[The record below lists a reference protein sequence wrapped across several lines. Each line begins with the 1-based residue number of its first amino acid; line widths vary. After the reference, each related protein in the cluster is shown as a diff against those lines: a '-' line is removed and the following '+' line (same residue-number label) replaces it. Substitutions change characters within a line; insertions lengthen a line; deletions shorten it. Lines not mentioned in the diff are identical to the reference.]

1 MTDHDAT
8 LHEHNRLA
16 KEAARAFLRQ
26 RELARILTE
35 LDNTTPWFREAV
47 RKHQDATR
55 ELNRAADA
63 FEAAEKRA
71 IAEATA

>member
-16 KEAARAFLRQ
+16 KECARAYLRQ
-26 RELARILTE
+26 RELARNLTE
-35 LDNTTPWFREAV
+35 MDTAHKWFRQAV

-63 FEAAEKRA
+63 FEAAETRA